1 MNPSRFRAL
10 FSFFP
15 SANSA
20 TNRRRVGKSFR
31 DFIPP
36 LLLSSRPHLFFAAVH
51 ASKQSID
58 VITSLHE
65 IGSSIAVIWRK
76 QRCVNGYQPTGRW
89 GTFDGFRDD
98 RVLELKLLSSRRN
111 LLAPLFAAFHRLLDY
126 PRSGYSAL
134 QLGQSTATLWV
145 SPPRRYE

>member
-31 DFIPP
+31 HFIPP

-65 IGSSIAVIWRK
+65 IGSSIAVIWRE
-76 QRCVNGYQPTGRW
+76 Q
-89 GTFDGFRDD
+89 FRVD
-98 RVLELKLLSSRRN
+98 RDQIVWRRFNHPCAIAQSACRPSSALPEN
-111 LLAPLFAAFHRLLDY
+111 LLAPLFAVFHWNVQ
-126 PRSGYSAL
+126 SGGSDHSAL
-134 QLGQSTATLWV
+134 QAGQSTATLWV